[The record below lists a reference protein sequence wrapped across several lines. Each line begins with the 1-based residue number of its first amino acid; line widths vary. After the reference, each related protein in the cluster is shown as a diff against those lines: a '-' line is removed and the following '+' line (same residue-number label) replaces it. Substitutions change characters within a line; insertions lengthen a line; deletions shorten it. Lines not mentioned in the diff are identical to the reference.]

1 MEIPT
6 EAATDKPLDPRS
18 IEGWQILSF
27 CSSSVELM
35 GNYQI
40 FIIRLYRKC

>member
-18 IEGWQILSF
+18 VEGWQILSF

-35 GNYQI
+35 GKSSN
-40 FIIRLYRKC
+40 LYYKVV